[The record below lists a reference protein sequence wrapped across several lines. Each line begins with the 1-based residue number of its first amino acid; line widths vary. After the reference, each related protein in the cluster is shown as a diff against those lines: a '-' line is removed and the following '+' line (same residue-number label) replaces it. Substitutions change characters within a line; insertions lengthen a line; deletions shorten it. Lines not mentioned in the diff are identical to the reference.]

1 MILTF
6 GLIRTASLSNYK
18 DCTSI
23 FGLIRAAFLLFCFN
37 LYEMI
42 DSKYSSDNYKTSK
55 VSIGAIIKDPEM
67 LRFVPDHFK
76 NKKICKNAV

>member
-1 MILTF
+1 MV
-6 GLIRTASLSNYK
+6 
-18 DCTSI
+18 
-23 FGLIRAAFLLFCFN
+23 
-37 LYEMI
+37 

-76 NKKICKNAV
+76 TKKICKNAV

>member
-1 MILTF
+1 MV
-6 GLIRTASLSNYK
+6 
-18 DCTSI
+18 
-23 FGLIRAAFLLFCFN
+23 
-37 LYEMI
+37 
-42 DSKYSSDNYKTSK
+42 DSKHSSDNYKTSK